1 MNATHADREP
11 IVAKE
16 EERTGLAEVVRTLG
30 RRTRGRTRLVGP
42 DGRQTLLPDSIYR
55 VILAAARQLGE
66 GNGVSILPV
75 LADLTTTQAAEF
87 LAVSRPFVVKLVD
100 KGELPSHKVGTHRRI
115 YLRDL
120 VAFKQRRDQKG
131 RLALARLVEDA
142 QDLEIYEK

>member
-1 MNATHADREP
+1 MNAAHAGREP
-11 IVAKE
+11 IVAKD
-16 EERTGLAEVVRTLG
+16 EERQGLADVVRTLG
-30 RRTRGRTRLVGP
+30 RKARGRTRLVGP
-42 DGRQTLLPDSIYR
+42 DGQQTVLPESIYR

-100 KGELPSHKVGTHRRI
+100 NGELPSHKVGTHRRI

-120 VAFKQRRDQKG
+120 IAFKQRRDQKG
-131 RLALARLVEDA
+131 RLALALLVGDA
-142 QDLEIYEK
+142 QDLGIYEK

>member
-1 MNATHADREP
+1 MTAANAVREP
-11 IVAKE
+11 IVAKA
-16 EERTGLAEVVRTLG
+16 EERKGLADVVRTLG
-30 RRTRGRTRLVGP
+30 RGKRGRARLVGP
-42 DGRQTLLPDSIYR
+42 DGHQTLLPESIYR

-100 KGELPSHKVGTHRRI
+100 AGELPSHKVGTHRRI

-131 RLALARLVEDA
+131 REALARLVADA
-142 QDLEIYEK
+142 QELDIYEK